1 MPLGDRF
8 GAVLRVL
15 ERVPDAV
22 IDPDA
27 AVVAVVGP
35 PGVVELEAHRT
46 AVDLHAA
53 GLPRPVVTVPTRNGE
68 ERRRAVTAAGRTR
81 PLVVAVPTEGYQDAA
96 GVRRAL
102 KSAKADVVIAVVD
115 AHRPIEETTGWIE
128 SLEGVDVVAVEGA
141 LEVSDPASVLQLELP
156 VIRLDGIAM
165 DRIGWA
171 AVLCA
176 QLSAADAAVGATP
189 DLDE

>member
-1 MPLGDRF
+1 M
-8 GAVLRVL
+8 LRVL